1 MSDDR
6 KIEITGSQIVSVQI
20 DGRDMTL
27 EGDKKSTT
35 RTVTLPHDLSDGPWT
50 VVVTLS
56 DGTEKKFDYK
66 YREKEEGTNQIII
79 ATPAGG
85 EKTLVKAIDGI
96 ADAIR
101 NLSAARASQPAPGSR
116 R

>member
-1 MSDDR
+1 M
-6 KIEITGSQIVSVQI
+6 I
-20 DGRDMTL
+20 
-27 EGDKKSTT
+27 
-35 RTVTLPHDLSDGPWT
+35 
-50 VVVTLS
+50 LS

-101 NLSAARASQPAPGSR
+101 NLQAQLSQPTGAGQPALGQE
-116 R
+116 